1 MATEDSSEP
10 ATPSYNPWGAALPES
25 VQFIV
30 FDFVVPG
37 RRTYDGRGRRVL
49 RDTMDARSETLCDD
63 RVESSPLWDLKLQP
77 ASRAWR
83 AARATGK
90 AFYED
95 FASVAVA
102 RAAANLQMGDYV
114 AAISGL
120 ASLAGALPPRGI
132 RGRTSPGTVDP
143 GPTQQLRRRSTSPSR
158 ATRRARSSSRRRRA
172 RGSPCAGATRRCA
185 CRRLEL
191 WTRPAPR
198 YKRRRPAPLIDISA
212 SPSQRSG
219 ATPRPRRLWKKRSP
233 IR

>member
-1 MATEDSSEP
+1 MAEQSPAVDAPEHSPEVDAP
-10 ATPSYNPWGAALPES
+10 ATACFNPWGASLPES

-90 AFYED
+90 AFYEE

-102 RAAANLQMGDYV
+102 RAAASLATGDYV
-114 AAISGL
+114 AAISG
-120 ASLAGALPPRGI
+120 S
-132 RGRTSPGTVDP
+132 
-143 GPTQQLRRRSTSPSR
+143 
-158 ATRRARSSSRRRRA
+158 
-172 RGSPCAGATRRCA
+172 
-185 CRRLEL
+185 
-191 WTRPAPR
+191 
-198 YKRRRPAPLIDISA
+198 
-212 SPSQRSG
+212 
-219 ATPRPRRLWKKRSP
+219 
-233 IR
+233 